1 MRDKFEFIDHTA
13 DILFRCEAGS
23 LERLFVQAGL
33 AIGETTTR
41 LNTIEEIEER
51 LITGKN
57 KNLEYLLFDFLDDLL
72 FYKDTEFLI
81 FKRFEIKI
89 NKKKLENNQG
99 EYELTC
105 KATGEKL
112 QEGKHERTID
122 IKAITMHMFEVKK
135 VSSGDEEEKWSCQV
149 LVDI

>member
-1 MRDKFEFIDHTA
+1 MKDKFEFIDHTA

-72 FYKDTEFLI
+72 FYKDTELLI
-81 FKRFEIKI
+81 FKKFEIKI
-89 NKKKLENNQG
+89 NKEG
-99 EYELTC
+99 SEEYKLTC

-135 VSSGDEEEKWSCQV
+135 VSSEKWSCQV

>member
-1 MRDKFEFIDHTA
+1 MKDKFEFIDHTA

-72 FYKDTEFLI
+72 FYKDAELLI
-81 FKRFEIKI
+81 FKKFEIKI
-89 NKKKLENNQG
+89 NKEG
-99 EYELTC
+99 SEEYELTC
-105 KATGEKL
+105 KAIGEKL

-122 IKAITMHMFEVKK
+122 IKAITMHMFEVKE
-135 VSSGDEEEKWSCQV
+135 VSSEKWSCQV